1 MKRYQVLMLLPV
13 LLLVVFVIAL
23 GEGRKK
29 DEGKMPVTTPSSEA
43 LSQFLE
49 GRTLAENLRQ
59 TDAIEHFQKALE
71 KDPNFAMAHLYLA
84 QSAGTAKEFF
94 DHLKQAVALSDKVS
108 EGERL
113 WILGSEAGS
122 HADAMKQRELYQK
135 LVTLFPSDERAL
147 TLLGVNYFGEQDYAK
162 AVEYLKKATVVAPAY
177 APAYNMLGYAHRFL
191 NQFAD
196 AEAAFKKYTELIPN
210 DPNPYDSYAELLL
223 KTGRFD
229 DAITQYRK
237 ALSVN
242 PQFTGSYN
250 GIAAALMYMGKY
262 NEALAELQK
271 AYDTARNDGERRA
284 ALFAKTVVYVDQGK
298 PDLALQEMDKQY
310 AIAEKTDDAASM
322 AGDLTAMGNILL
334 EMGKYDDAK
343 GRFDKAADIV
353 AQSDLPAAVKE
364 NVKMFRH
371 YNAAQVALMKKDF
384 KTANSEL
391 DQFRQRAEASKNEN
405 QKRLVHEASGMVAL
419 EQKNYD
425 ATIAE
430 LEQANQQNPYNH
442 YRIALAYQAKGD
454 KDKAKQYF
462 MRAAKFNDLPL
473 LNYAFI
479 RTKAEKMLAKT

>member
-1 MKRYQVLMLLPV
+1 MKRYHVLMLLPV
-13 LLLVVFVIAL
+13 LLLVAFVITL
-23 GEGRKK
+23 GVGGKK
-29 DEGKMPVTTPSSEA
+29 DEGKTPVTTSSSEA

-113 WILGSEAGS
+113 WILGSEAAS
-122 HADAMKQRELYQK
+122 HGDAMKQRGLYQK

-147 TLLGVNYFGEQDYAK
+147 TLLGINYFGQQGYAK

-177 APAYNMLGYAHRFL
+177 APAYNQLGYAYRFL

-196 AEAAFKKYTELIPN
+196 AEATFKKYIELIPN

-229 DAITQYRK
+229 DSIIQYRK
-237 ALSVN
+237 ALSIN
-242 PQFTGSYN
+242 PQFANSFS
-250 GIAAALMYMGKY
+250 GIAAALMYGGKH

-271 AYDTARNDGERRA
+271 AYDMARNDGERRG

-298 PDLALQEMDKQY
+298 PNLALQELDKQY
-310 AIAEKTDDAASM
+310 AIAEKTKDAAFM
-322 AGDLTAMGNILL
+322 AGDLTAMGIILL
-334 EMGKYDDAK
+334 EVGKYDDAK

-364 NVKMFRH
+364 NAKMFRH

-384 KTANSEL
+384 KTASSEL

-405 QKRLVHEASGMVAL
+405 QERLVHEASGMIAL

-425 ATIAE
+425 AAIAE

-454 KDKAKQYF
+454 KEKAKQYLT
-462 MRAAKFNDLPL
+462 RAAKFNGLPL

-479 RTKAEKMLAKT
+479 RTKAEKMLAKI